1 MSFVRTTLTIDP
13 DIAVMAKKATQIT
26 GLPFK
31 SLINQALRIG
41 IDAVLSPKKSRP
53 YRTKGHAMGLR
64 KGLSYDNIHEL
75 LAVAE
80 GEDFR

>member
-1 MSFVRTTLTIDP
+1 MRTTLTIDP
-13 DIAVMAKKATQIT
+13 DIEVKAKKAVRMT
-26 GLPFK
+26 GMTFK

-41 IDAVLSPKKSRP
+41 LDEVLSPKKSRP
-53 YRTKGHAMGLR
+53 YLTKGRDLGLR

>member
-1 MSFVRTTLTIDP
+1 MRTTLTIEP
-13 DIAVMAKKATQIT
+13 DVAAKAKKAVQVT

-41 IDAVLSPKKSRP
+41 IDSVLAPKKSRP
-53 YRTKGHAMGLR
+53 YQTKGHAMGLR

-75 LAVAE
+75 LSLAE

>member
-1 MSFVRTTLTIDP
+1 MRTTLTIDP
-13 DIAVMAKKATQIT
+13 DIAAKARKAVQVT
-26 GLPFK
+26 GMPFK

-53 YRTKGHAMGLR
+53 YRTKGRALGLR

>member
-1 MSFVRTTLTIDP
+1 MRITLTIDP
-13 DIAVMAKKATQIT
+13 DIAVKAKKAVQEI
-26 GLPFK
+26 GMPFK

-53 YRTKGHAMGLR
+53 YRTKGRAMGLR
-64 KGLSYDNIHEL
+64 KGLSYDNIHDL

>member
-1 MSFVRTTLTIDP
+1 MRTTLTIDP
-13 DIAVMAKKATQIT
+13 DIAVKAKKAVQLT
-26 GLPFK
+26 GMPFK

-53 YRTKGHAMGLR
+53 YRTEGRPMRLR
-64 KGLSYDNIHEL
+64 KGLSYDNIQEL
-75 LAVAE
+75 LSVAE

>member
-1 MSFVRTTLTIDP
+1 MRTTLTIDT
-13 DIAVMAKKATQIT
+13 DVAVKVKQAVQLT
-26 GLPFK
+26 GMPFK

-41 IDAVLSPKKSRP
+41 LEAVLAPKKSRP

-64 KGLSYDNIHEL
+64 GGLSYDNIQEL

>member
-1 MSFVRTTLTIDP
+1 MRTTLTIDT
-13 DIAVMAKKATQIT
+13 DVAMKAKRAVQIT

-41 IDAVLSPKKSRP
+41 IDSVLAPKESRP
-53 YRTKGHAMGLR
+53 YRTKGHPMGLR
-64 KGLSYDNIHEL
+64 KGLSYDNIQEL
-75 LAVAE
+75 LSVAE

>member
-1 MSFVRTTLTIDP
+1 MRTTLTIDP
-13 DIAVMAKKATQIT
+13 DIAMKAKKAMRET
-26 GLPFK
+26 GMPFK
-31 SLINQALRIG
+31 CLINQALRIG

-53 YRTKGHAMGLR
+53 YQTKGHAMGLR
-64 KGLSYDNIHEL
+64 KGLSYDNIHDL

>member
-1 MSFVRTTLTIDP
+1 MRTTLTIDP
-13 DIAVMAKKATQIT
+13 DVAVLAKQAVKLT
-26 GLPFK
+26 GMSFK
-31 SLINQALRIG
+31 TLINRALRIG
-41 IDAVLSPKKSRP
+41 IAEVSAPKKSRP

-75 LAVAE
+75 ISVAE